1 MRILITGKNSYI
13 GNAFTAWINKRDNNL
28 IVDQISLRENKLDS
42 INFGSYDVILH
53 VAGIAHISSNK
64 KLIPEYFRV
73 NRDLAIKTARKA
85 KKEGVNQFILTSS
98 MAIFGDDL
106 AIDRYNSIDLTKL
119 KPTNA
124 YGKSKLEAD
133 LAIQKITDTSFKVV
147 ILRIPMVYGKN
158 SKGNFP
164 ILEKIASNLFFYPK
178 ITNIRSVL
186 NIDNLSRLIH
196 QIILKNISGVLYPQ
210 DKTFFDTNKF
220 IKALRL
226 KKNKRTIILPFTKC
240 LIKLMAFFIKPIN
253 KIYGNKFYDQAISEI
268 PSIKY
273 QLEDYYSYINI
284 L

>member
-73 NRDLAIKTARKA
+73 NRDLAIETAKKA
-85 KKEGVNQFILTSS
+85 KKEGVKQFILTSS

-164 ILEKIASNLFFYPK
+164 ILEKIASKLFFYPK

-210 DKTFFDTNKF
+210 DKTIFDTNKF

-226 KKNKRTIILPFTKC
+226 KKNKRTIILPFTKY
-240 LIKLMAFFIKPIN
+240 LIKLMAFFMKSIN

-273 QLEDYYSYINI
+273 QLEDYYSYINT